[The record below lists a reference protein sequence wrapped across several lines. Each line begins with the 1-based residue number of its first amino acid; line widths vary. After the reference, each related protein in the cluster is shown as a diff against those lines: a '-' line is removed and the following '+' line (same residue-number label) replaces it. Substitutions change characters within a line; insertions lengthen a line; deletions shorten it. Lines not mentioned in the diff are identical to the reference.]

1 MTEII
6 AKIRE
11 KIAEEQQRETAM
23 VKERDAVVPLLCR
36 TKYVDIDIIH
46 LVSDGY
52 DSKLFKL
59 RTDIAGMQNHIVE
72 LEEDNA

>member
-11 KIAEEQQRETAM
+11 KIAEEQRRESAM
-23 VKERDAVVPLLCR
+23 VKEKEAIVPPLC
-36 TKYVDIDIIH
+36 KAKFVDVDIIH

-52 DSKLFKL
+52 DTKLFKL

-72 LEEDNA
+72 LEEDDG